1 MAGHAMPA
9 ICGPCLEG
17 GNKNPSVKW
26 CTICEEQLCPGCV
39 QHHQSLKL
47 TRNHYLTEIR
57 NDASS
62 SYATENKGTTLNTP
76 ETCINH
82 PSVEIQFYCKKH
94 DIMLCDAC
102 LGSHHSCNTCSD
114 IVPIDL
120 ASNGTKNSQNFHSI
134 QTEITNIL
142 QSFSAILANKQTVEQ
157 IFSNEVSSAKKKI
170 VEIRLELVRYLEEM
184 IDKTLLKDV
193 ESQEKEVL
201 NQLMKDKTF
210 AEDGRKE
217 ATWFL
222 DEMSSILNTGSDKQA
237 FMLLQRMK
245 VFKNIRD
252 QQLKEMSYNMQAY
265 SLKMELTDPVELC
278 SKMELLFGKVNMES
292 TPYNVNMMQGM
303 KISAICATPGEAIKT
318 EKYVH
323 SVSIIDAGHLLVVEL
338 NLFSSSKVFLF
349 NDAGGHISDIKI
361 PGTPTDSTAVPGG
374 SKAIVLV
381 DNKKLLFLE
390 KDGTGTLHCKNIMK
404 MAKGCNLI
412 TASWNKLYIAY
423 KSEIIVMDI
432 NGHDVQY
439 LKTLK
444 MHDLQIQAFSVGRD
458 DEVYYAI
465 ADRLYCM
472 KDYGEEVCLY
482 QTQDLKEVSGIVLDT
497 EGNVYICGKKSNNI
511 HVLKQK
517 DSSAQVLLREGD
529 GLQRPSGICF
539 DKFRN
544 KLFVFYESS
553 YDPIQVYNVTM

>member
-17 GNKNPSVKW
+17 GNKNPSLKW
-26 CTICEEQLCPGCV
+26 CTICEEQLCSGCV
-39 QHHQSLKL
+39 QHHQMLKL

-62 SYATENKGTTLNTP
+62 SYATENKGTILKTP
-76 ETCINH
+76 ETCVYH
-82 PSVEIQFYCKKH
+82 PSVKIQFYCKKH

-102 LGSHHSCNTCSD
+102 LGSHKSCNSD

-120 ASNGTKNSQNFHSI
+120 ASNGTKNSQNFHSL

-142 QSFSAILANKQTVEQ
+142 QSFSAILANKQTIEQ

-184 IDKTLLKDV
+184 IDKTLLMDV

-201 NQLMKDKTF
+201 DQLMKDKTV

-217 ATWFL
+217 DAWFL

-245 VFKNIRD
+245 AFKNVRD
-252 QQLKEMSYNMQAY
+252 QQLKKMSYNMQAY
-265 SLKMELTDPVELC
+265 SLKVELTDPVELC
-278 SKMELLFGKVNMES
+278 SKMELLFGEVIMES
-292 TPYNVNMMQGM
+292 TPYNVNMVQGM
-303 KISAICATPGEAIKT
+303 KISPICAKGESVNT

-323 SVSIIDAGHLLVVEL
+323 SVSIMDAGQLLVVEF

-349 NDAGGHISDIKI
+349 NDTGGHISDIKI
-361 PGTPTDSTAVPGG
+361 PGTPTDSTTVPGG
-374 SKAIVLV
+374 SKAVVLV

-412 TASWNKLYIAY
+412 TASLSKLYIAY
-423 KSEIIVMDI
+423 KSEIIVWDI

-439 LKTLK
+439 LKTLQ
-444 MHDLQIQAFSVGRD
+444 MTGGQIQAFSVGRD
-458 DEVYYAI
+458 DDVYYAI

-472 KDYGEEVCLY
+472 KDYGEEICLY
-482 QTQDLKEVSGIVLDT
+482 QTQDLKDVSGIVLDT
-497 EGNVYICGKKSNNI
+497 EGNVYICGKTSNNI

-517 DSSAQVLLREGD
+517 DSSAQVLLRERD
-529 GLQRPSGICF
+529 GLQKPSGICF

-544 KLFVFYESS
+544 KLFVYCRCTH
-553 YDPIQVYNVTM
+553 DPIQVYNVTM

>member
-1 MAGHAMPA
+1 MPA

-26 CTICEEQLCPGCV
+26 CTICEEQLCSGCV

-57 NDASS
+57 NDVSCTHAS
-62 SYATENKGTTLNTP
+62 ENKETVFNTP
-76 ETCINH
+76 ETCVYH

-102 LGSHHSCNTCSD
+102 LGSHQSCHSD

-120 ASNGTKNSQNFHSI
+120 ASNGTKNSQNFHSL

-142 QSFSAILANKQTVEQ
+142 QSFSTILANKQTVEK

-184 IDKTLLKDV
+184 IDKKLLIEV
-193 ESQEKEVL
+193 ESQEKNVL
-201 NQLMKDKTF
+201 NQLTKDKTV

-217 ATWFL
+217 AAWFL
-222 DEMSSILNTGSDKQA
+222 EEISSILNTGSDKQA
-237 FMLLQRMK
+237 FMLLQRLK
-245 VFKNIRD
+245 AFKNVRD

-265 SLKMELTDPVELC
+265 SLKIELPDRVELR

-292 TPYNVNMMQGM
+292 TPYNVNMIQGM
-303 KISAICATPGEAIKT
+303 KISAFCATPCELIKT
-318 EKYVH
+318 EKYVY
-323 SVSIIDAGHLLVVEL
+323 SVSIMDAGQLLVVEF
-338 NLFSSSKVFLF
+338 NLISSSKVFLF
-349 NDAGGHISDIKI
+349 TDTGSRISEIKI
-361 PGTPTDSTAVPGG
+361 PGTPTDSTAIPGG
-374 SKAIVLV
+374 NKAVVLV
-381 DNKKLLFLE
+381 DNKKLIFLE
-390 KDGTGTLHCKNIMK
+390 MEDTLHCKNIMK

-412 TASWNKLYIAY
+412 NASLSKLYIAY

-439 LKTLK
+439 LKTLQ
-444 MHDLQIQAFSVGRD
+444 MSGGVIQAFSVGRND
-458 DEVYYAI
+458 DVYYAI

-472 KDYGEEVCLY
+472 KDYGEEVFLY
-482 QTQDLKEVSGIVLDT
+482 QTKDLIDVSGIALDA
-497 EGNVYICGKKSNNI
+497 EGNVYICGKTSNNI

-517 DSSAQVLLREGD
+517 DSSVQVLLREGN
-529 GLQRPSGICF
+529 GLQKPSGICF

-544 KLFVFYESS
+544 KLFVYYESS
-553 YDPIQVYNVTM
+553 YDPIQVFNVTM